1 MVDSFSQY
9 NTDFENNEPVMLH
22 QNRTNQSELLK
33 IQHFLQLRIKK
44 VEDISESMGRLT
56 SEELKN
62 VIKRTVI
69 EDILEIGRQFASE
82 MAQDTI
88 VQAYRRLIEDERHRK
103 EEMIDCDNSAS
114 NISIGGGSDLQ
125 SLLSTSRQSIVNKIK
140 MQHVPDQLI
149 SRVRSTK
156 DQSAEL
162 SQTVQRILSDA

>member
-1 MVDSFSQY
+1 
-9 NTDFENNEPVMLH
+9 
-22 QNRTNQSELLK
+22 
-33 IQHFLQLRIKK
+33 
-44 VEDISESMGRLT
+44 MGRLT

-103 EEMIDCDNSAS
+103 EEMIDRDNSAS

-125 SLLSTSRQSIVNKIK
+125 SLLSTSR
-140 MQHVPDQLI
+140 
-149 SRVRSTK
+149 
-156 DQSAEL
+156 
-162 SQTVQRILSDA
+162 